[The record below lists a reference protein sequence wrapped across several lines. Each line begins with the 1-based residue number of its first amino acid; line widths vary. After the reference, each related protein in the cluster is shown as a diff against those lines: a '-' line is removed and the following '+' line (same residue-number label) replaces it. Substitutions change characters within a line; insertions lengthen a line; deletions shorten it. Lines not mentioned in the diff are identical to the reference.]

1 MESAQM
7 GQKQLVAEDEK
18 DAPLGR
24 ILLVDDNPTNL
35 QVLFQTLGGMGHKL
49 LIAKSGEQALNIA
62 RKAQPELMLLDIM
75 MPEMD
80 GYEVCTALKADPQTA
95 GVAVIFLSALGE
107 TENKVQ
113 GLRLGAVDYISKP
126 FQPEEVIARVGT
138 HMKVIQLERSLSGAN
153 ASLQEL
159 NDHLEQKVRDR
170 TEQLMRGRDAVIFGL
185 ARLAEARDNETGKH
199 LDRMSRYAEML
210 ARQFV
215 NGNPGMN
222 ENWVSIVRTTS
233 ILHDIGKIGVPD
245 AILHKPGPL
254 DSDERVVMD
263 RHATIGGDALR
274 EIQDHWGEDPFLRT
288 AMEIACGHHEKWDGS
303 GYPQGL
309 TGEAIPLSARIVSL
323 ADVYDALRSKRVY
336 KEGWSHERARDAI
349 VDGAGTQFDPDVV
362 AAFLMIEADFERV
375 AMELAG

>member
-1 MESAQM
+1 ME
-7 GQKQLVAEDEK
+7 QKQSMAEDEK
-18 DAPLGR
+18 DATLGR

-35 QVLFQTLGGMGHKL
+35 QVLFQTLGGMGHTL

-75 MPEMD
+75 MPGMD
-80 GYEVCTALKADPQTA
+80 GYEVCANLKSDPETA

-126 FQPEEVIARVGT
+126 FQPEEVVARVGT

-210 ARQFV
+210 ALQFV

-254 DSDERVVMD
+254 DPDERVVMD
-263 RHATIGGDALR
+263 RHASIGGDALR
-274 EIQDHWGEDPFLRT
+274 KIQDHWGDDPFLRT

-336 KEGWSHERARDAI
+336 KEGWSHVRARDAI

-362 AAFLMIEADFERV
+362 AAFLMIESDFERV